1 MAPLAVDPKAARA
14 AAVIAH
20 ATVALDGQENAMAW
34 LQKPNPHLDSKTPLE
49 VLFSGEA
56 DEVETVDELLSAMEK
71 GMYV

>member
-1 MAPLAVDPKAARA
+1 MAPLAVDPKAPRA

-34 LQKPNPHLDSKTPLE
+34 LQKPNPHLDRKTPLQL
-49 VLFSGEA
+49 LFGGEA
-56 DEVETVDELLSAMEK
+56 HEIEIVDELLSAMEN